1 MVEALCKS
9 TSSIL
14 SSGLTTVIGFLALV
28 FMQFKIGPDLGL
40 ALAKG
45 VTISLIT
52 VFVFMP
58 VLILALNGWLMKTH
72 HRRLLPDFHRFGFL
86 VRKIM
91 VPMTAVFALLVV
103 PSYLASNQNTFY
115 YGSAYIFGEDTEL
128 GRDIAEIEEIFGK
141 SDTYAL
147 MIPRGDKVREEQLS
161 QALHEIPEVT
171 GILSYVDTVGAQIPE
186 EYLDEELL
194 SQLLSKDYSRMV
206 LTVDADAE
214 GEEAFALVEKIR
226 ETADTYY
233 PDSWYLAGAGVST
246 YDLMDTIT
254 ADMVKVNLIAIAAVF
269 VVLLFTMKSVSL
281 PVFLVL
287 AIETAV
293 WINVSIPY
301 FKDSTVFYISY
312 LIISSIQLG
321 ATVDYAILT
330 TERYMEFR
338 QTMDKKKAVS
348 ETIAAVTTS
357 LLTSGIVLAV
367 VGYLMGA
374 ISSHGILS
382 QLGTFLGNGSMLS
395 LTIVLFVLPGLL
407 YLFDGLIEKT
417 TLHTNFY
424 QKRRHH
430 HESK

>member
-1 MVEALCKS
+1 
-9 TSSIL
+9 
-14 SSGLTTVIGFLALV
+14 
-28 FMQFKIGPDLGL
+28 
-40 ALAKG
+40 
-45 VTISLIT
+45 
-52 VFVFMP
+52 
-58 VLILALNGWLMKTH
+58 
-72 HRRLLPDFHRFGFL
+72 
-86 VRKIM
+86 
-91 VPMTAVFALLVV
+91 
-103 PSYLASNQNTFY
+103 
-115 YGSAYIFGEDTEL
+115 
-128 GRDIAEIEEIFGK
+128 
-141 SDTYAL
+141 
-147 MIPRGDKVREEQLS
+147 
-161 QALHEIPEVT
+161 
-171 GILSYVDTVGAQIPE
+171 
-186 EYLDEELL
+186 
-194 SQLLSKDYSRMV
+194 MV

-269 VVLLFTMKSVSL
+269 VVLLFTMKSFSL